1 MRKRTKRIHGTDVGI
16 KCGTDGDKMCL
27 LMNEFFSALFY
38 APNANE
44 VLEYAKFG
52 CWSFLAKIR

>member
-1 MRKRTKRIHGTDVGI
+1 MRKRTERIHGADPWNGYGD
-16 KCGTDGDKMCL
+16 KMRNGWDKMCL
-27 LMNEFFSALFY
+27 LMNEFFRLFFY

-52 CWSFLAKIR
+52 CW